1 MDKRNNQPD
10 KNDQNDYH
18 QIKIELDL
26 LYPHSDYQYRPHYCT
41 FNFRGEFILYTKLNN
56 TDVQRNRK
64 IHFDSSDNK
73 IVWIYSTKTK
83 NDKWTCKKIY
93 KVPENFE
100 LISVS
105 KHDEQDKFYLFSNG
119 YFYVWNMD
127 TEKSTRIF
135 INKNEKEEEHQK
147 KEQMKDWN
155 KVIKY

>member
-1 MDKRNNQPD
+1 MVKRNNQPD
-10 KNDQNDYH
+10 H
-18 QIKIELDL
+18 KIELDL
-26 LYPHSDYQYRPHYCT
+26 LYPHSEQYRPHYCT

-56 TDVQRNRK
+56 TD
-64 IHFDSSDNK
+64 DSSDKK
-73 IVWIYSTKTK
+73 IVWIYPTETN

-105 KHDEQDKFYLFSNG
+105 KHDNQLYLFSNN

-135 INKNEKEEEHQK
+135 INKNEKEE
-147 KEQMKDWN
+147 QMKDWN